1 MRLGT
6 DIVWIPEIEQSVAQF
21 GDRYLY
27 RLFSLQ
33 ELQDCRQGQQLNYQK
48 LAARVA
54 AKEATMKILDVNNN
68 TAIPWTSI
76 EVVRHGNGRPR
87 IRLHREA
94 KSLAQA
100 ADLDE
105 CVLSLSHDQD
115 YAIATVVTH
124 GKAPIKNRSR
134 NSRSVGQPLPPW
146 SVLIHER
153 LKTKPTFTQPS
164 RDFYEQRTNPPSIK
178 RTR

>member
-1 MRLGT
+1 MAYVHTFPHFRLRHSYSKANCLKKTMRLGT

-76 EVVRHGNGRPR
+76 EVVRHDNGKPR

-134 NSRSVGQPLPPW
+134 NSRSVGQPLPP
-146 SVLIHER
+146 
-153 LKTKPTFTQPS
+153 
-164 RDFYEQRTNPPSIK
+164 
-178 RTR
+178 